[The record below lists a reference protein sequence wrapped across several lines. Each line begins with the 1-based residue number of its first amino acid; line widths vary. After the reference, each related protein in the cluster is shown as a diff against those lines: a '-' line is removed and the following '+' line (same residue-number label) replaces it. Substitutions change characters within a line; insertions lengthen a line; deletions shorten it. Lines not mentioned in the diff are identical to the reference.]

1 MKAWWTLPFLLLTGA
16 SVEAAVSAPVAAQT
30 ETTLPDSIVTTR
42 HRVTVGGRV
51 LAYTA
56 RAGLIPIRD
65 NEAGDVRAHIFFVSY
80 TLDRDPAAPPRP
92 LTFVWNGGP
101 GSSGSQPHLLG
112 FGPRRVRTG
121 DDFATSPPFSETELE
136 DNQET
141 WLTATDLVFVDPV
154 GTGYSR
160 PTKREFAADF
170 YQTRGDAES
179 VAEFIRVYLVRF
191 DAMDAPLFIAGESY
205 GTIRDAHVADVL
217 ARRGIPLRGA
227 ILAALAIPLGQRPPA
242 ERAALAVPSYTAAA
256 FYHKK
261 LEPELLA
268 NLGETLRRAESWAMN
283 EYAPALA
290 RRDALGDSARAAVA
304 AQLVRYT
311 GVDTGAIDRKTLAIE
326 MGQFADH
333 LLRNERRV
341 LGRYD
346 SRLTAPAS
354 SDTTPRP
361 FDPTVDASL
370 APQLKHMNGTSVLLL
385 RYLRRDLKYRSDLLY
400 QGPFGGGYP
409 PPTTFRGDWM
419 STRWD
424 RGSAENRTAATSASL
439 SSSAEQPLRRALLA
453 NPSLRLLVTCGTYDL
468 VCSYYENE
476 WALQQLEPALAS
488 RITVRTYAGGHEAYL
503 NKPARAAMQRDLAT
517 FIRETLKRR

>member
-1 MKAWWTLPFLLLTGA
+1 VVRASILLLTLT
-16 SVEAAVSAPVAAQT
+16 SIEAAVSASVSAQT
-30 ETTLPDSIVTTR
+30 EPTPPDSIVTTR
-42 HRVTVGGRV
+42 HRITVGGRV

-65 NEAGDVRAHIFFVSY
+65 DEAGDVHGHIFFVSY
-80 TLDRDPAAPPRP
+80 TLDRDRDAPPRP

-101 GSSGSQPHLLG
+101 GSSVSQPHLLG

-121 DDFATSPPFSETELE
+121 DDFATSPPFSETDLE

-141 WLTATDLVFVDPV
+141 WLTTTDLVFVDPV

-160 PTKREFAADF
+160 PTKPEYAAEF

-179 VAEFIRVYLVRF
+179 VAEFIRVYRVRF

-205 GTIRDAHVADVL
+205 GTIRDANVADVL

-227 ILAALAIPLGQRPPA
+227 VLAALAMPLGQRSPA
-242 ERAALAVPSYTAAA
+242 ERAALSVPSYTAAA
-256 FYHKK
+256 FYHRK
-261 LEPELLA
+261 LAPDLLV
-268 NLGETLRRAESWAMN
+268 NLGETLRRAESWAMR

-290 RRDALGDSARAAVA
+290 RGDALGDSGRVAIA
-304 AQLVRYT
+304 AQLARYT
-311 GVDTGAIDRKTLAIE
+311 GIDAATIDRKTLVIDV
-326 MGQFADH
+326 GQFADG
-333 LLRNERRV
+333 LLRSERRV

-346 SRLTAPAS
+346 SRLTAPALA
-354 SDTTPRP
+354 DTAAGP
-361 FDPTVDASL
+361 FDPTADASL
-370 APQLKHMNGTSVLLL
+370 VPQLKHMNGTSVLLT
-385 RYLRRDLKYRSDLLY
+385 RYLRRDLGFRSDLLY

-409 PPTTFRGDWM
+409 PPNTFRGDWM

-424 RGSAENRTAATSASL
+424 RGSLANRPAAASASI
-439 SSSAEQPLRRALLA
+439 SATAEQPLRRALIA
-453 NPSLRLLVTCGTYDL
+453 NPSLRLLVVCGTYDL

-476 WALQQLEPALAS
+476 WAVQHLEPALAS

-503 NKPARAAMQRDLAT
+503 NKPARAAMQRDLAA
-517 FIRETLKRR
+517 FVRESLAAR

>member
-1 MKAWWTLPFLLLTGA
+1 MVRCDRFLLLTLA
-16 SVEAAVSAPVAAQT
+16 SIETAVFTPVAAQT
-30 ETTLPDSIVTTR
+30 EPTPPDSIVTTR
-42 HRVTVGGRV
+42 HRVTVSGRA

-56 RAGLIPIRD
+56 RAGLVPIRD
-65 NEAGDVRAHIFFVSY
+65 NEAGDVHGHIFFVSY
-80 TLDRDPAAPPRP
+80 TLDRDRTAPPRP

-101 GSSGSQPHLLG
+101 GSSVSQPHLLG

-121 DDFATSPPFSETELE
+121 DDFATSPPFSETDLE

-141 WLTATDLVFVDPV
+141 WLTTTDLVFVDPI

-160 PTKREFAADF
+160 PTKPEYAAEF

-179 VAEFIRVYLVRF
+179 VAEFIRVYRVRF

-205 GTIRDAHVADVL
+205 GTIRDANVADVL

-227 ILAALAIPLGQRPPA
+227 VLAALAIPLGQRSAA

-261 LEPELLA
+261 LASDLLV
-268 NLGETLRRAESWAMN
+268 NLGETLRRAESWAMR

-290 RRDALGDSARAAVA
+290 RGDSLGDSTRAAVA
-304 AQLVRYT
+304 AQLARYT
-311 GVDTGAIDRKTLAIE
+311 GIDAAAIDRKTLVVNI
-326 MGQFADH
+326 GQFADG
-333 LLRNERRV
+333 LLHNERRV

-346 SRLTAPAS
+346 SRLTAPA
-354 SDTTPRP
+354 DTTSGP
-361 FDPTVDASL
+361 FDPTADASL
-370 APQLKHMNGTSVLLL
+370 EPQLKHMNGTSVVLT
-385 RYLRRDLKYRSDLLY
+385 RYLRGDLGFRSDLLY

-409 PPTTFRGDWM
+409 PPNTFRGDWM

-424 RGSAENRTAATSASL
+424 RGSPVNRPAAASGSISAT
-439 SSSAEQPLRRALLA
+439 AEQPLRRALIA
-453 NPSLRLLVTCGTYDL
+453 NPSLRLLVVCGTYDL

-476 WALQQLEPALAS
+476 WAVQHLEPALAS

-503 NKPARAAMQRDLAT
+503 NKPARAAMQRDLAA
-517 FIRETLKRR
+517 FIRETLEKRY